1 MDKDNSFYGKCT
13 RAVAWLLIPATLVV
27 GGLVTAAVAPVHPQ
41 GGQAQWDEPK
51 PAVRPVDAPVS
62 VGDQIPTV
70 SVEDLPKAKP
80 EPKKPAPTAKRKDPH
95 AGKKWQCHDEALGHG
110 YYLTT
115 GRSYTMPG
123 AGGHAQ
129 VCAWE

>member
-51 PAVRPVDAPVS
+51 PAVRPADAPVS

-80 EPKKPAPTAKRKDPH
+80 EPKKAAPKVAARKRAVDCSNAKVRSYETLQQ
-95 AGKKWQCHDEALGHG
+95 GSGGVLFCHD
-110 YYLTT
+110 
-115 GRSYTMPG
+115 
-123 AGGHAQ
+123 
-129 VCAWE
+129 